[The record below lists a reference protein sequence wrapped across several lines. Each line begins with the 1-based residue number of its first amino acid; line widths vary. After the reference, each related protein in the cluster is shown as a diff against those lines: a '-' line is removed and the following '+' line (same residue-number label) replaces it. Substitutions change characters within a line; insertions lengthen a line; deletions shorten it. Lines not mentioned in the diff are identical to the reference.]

1 MANYIGYADKEG
13 IEQVDWSAITTDLID
28 GIKKEDE
35 RRVQKKADIEKGT
48 TDLIT
53 EIRDHQS
60 AIGSNTTYN
69 GYVLD
74 ASQQA
79 IDYTLM
85 QQRLLKKGQLKPSDI
100 VKGNQVLSD
109 DWKSFEQISKTFQD
123 QDAAA
128 KKAQAEGL
136 SLLGEESFAK
146 FQQDVDINNSRLVVN
161 PEDGRLYFETNDK
174 RLLGM
179 SSINNRAA
187 DLPKDFD
194 ILAGTKGFTDTLGKI
209 VGRDGKGGTIEN
221 IRNLDSFKKSKK
233 SYIES
238 INADPRNTL
247 SILTQNGY
255 KITQNPDEADAN
267 TILVK
272 PDENG
277 MLQPDLSDANIKAS
291 NGFIDEII
299 DSQLNKI
306 YSAENIT
313 GSGNANNET
322 TIGQQYGYLANV
334 FNPNEGM
341 RNESINQLLQNFP
354 NVQDITVNET
364 GVTITKNDGKSP
376 AIPINFI
383 RSGEGA
389 TTIYNTAE
397 QMADQLIS
405 ALTGVTNAEKLKKYK
420 AQFKK
425 TGEYQA
431 MKDNFDKALTA
442 ESIMK
447 IESSTSRPGKEFKW
461 SSDSIAA
468 INENYKNLSENMV
481 EGMGPSV
488 QNAFNSF
495 LQDGKTPGTKNS
507 RVEFIP
513 NNNDKNNGTLFLVMD
528 GKETEIGI
536 IDKKGGTTTD
546 SGTVMSTIQQ
556 LLKTTTTANFG

>member
-1 MANYIGYADKEG
+1 MANYIGYDPEIG
-13 IEQVDWSAITTDLID
+13 VEQVDWGTITSDLVD

-194 ILAGTKGFTDTLGKI
+194 ILAGTKGFTDTLGRV
-209 VGRDGKGGTIEN
+209 VGRDGMGGTIEN
-221 IRNLDSFKKSKK
+221 IRDLDSFKKSKK

-255 KITQNPDEADAN
+255 KITQKPDEVDAN

-306 YSAENIT
+306 YSAKSST
-313 GSGNANNET
+313 GSDDLNKIRT
-322 TIGQQYGYLANV
+322 LGQQYGYVANI
-334 FNPNEGM
+334 FNPDEGM
-341 RNESINQLLQNFP
+341 RKESINQLLQNYP
-354 NVQDITVNET
+354 NVEDITVDNK
-364 GVTITKNDGKSP
+364 GVTITKNDGTSP
-376 AIPINFI
+376 AIPIDFI

-389 TTIYNTAE
+389 TAKYNTAE

-405 ALTGVTNAEKLKKYK
+405 ALTGATSAE
-420 AQFKK
+420 
-425 TGEYQA
+425 
-431 MKDNFDKALTA
+431 M
-442 ESIMK
+442 
-447 IESSTSRPGKEFKW
+447 
-461 SSDSIAA
+461 
-468 INENYKNLSENMV
+468 
-481 EGMGPSV
+481 
-488 QNAFNSF
+488 
-495 LQDGKTPGTKNS
+495 
-507 RVEFIP
+507 
-513 NNNDKNNGTLFLVMD
+513 
-528 GKETEIGI
+528 
-536 IDKKGGTTTD
+536 
-546 SGTVMSTIQQ
+546 
-556 LLKTTTTANFG
+556 

>member
-1 MANYIGYADKEG
+1 MANYIGYDPEIG
-13 IEQVDWSAITTDLID
+13 VEQVDWGTITSDLVD

-35 RRVQKKADIEKGT
+35 RRVQKKAEIEKGT

-128 KKAQAEGL
+128 KKAQSEGL

-209 VGRDGKGGTIEN
+209 VGRDGMGGTIEN
-221 IRNLDSFKKSKK
+221 IRDLDSFKKSKK

-255 KITQNPDEADAN
+255 KITQNPDEVDAN

-306 YSAENIT
+306 YSAKSST
-313 GSGNANNET
+313 GSGDLDKERNL
-322 TIGQQYGYLANV
+322 GQQYGYVANI
-334 FNPNEGM
+334 FNPDEGM
-341 RNESINQLLQNFP
+341 RKESVNKLLQNYP
-354 NVQDITVNET
+354 NVENITVDET
-364 GVTITKNDGKSP
+364 GVTITKNDGTSP

-389 TTIYNTAE
+389 TAKYNTAE

-405 ALTGVTNAEKLKKYK
+405 ALTGATSAEKLKKYK
-420 AQFKK
+420 DQFKQ
-425 TGEYQA
+425 TGEYQK
-431 MKDNFDKALTA
+431 MKDNFDKALNA
-442 ESIMK
+442 NSIGVL
-447 IESSTSRPGKEFKW
+447 ESSTSRP
-461 SSDSIAA
+461 IASLTFT
-468 INENYKNLSENMV
+468 EKQLSEFAKTLDIDNV
-481 EGMGPSV
+481 TAITKGTGRAV
-488 QNAFNSF
+488 VDVFNNFLLANQQKAKNAR
-495 LQDGKTPGTKNS
+495 LK
-507 RVEFIP
+507 
-513 NNNDKNNGTLFLVMD
+513 
-528 GKETEIGI
+528 
-536 IDKKGGTTTD
+536 IDD
-546 SGTVMSTIQQ
+546 SGNIVLRIGNKDISLGNETKLNTNDIALTIQQ
-556 LLKTTTTANFG
+556 EVANFKPNSMSNF

>member
-1 MANYIGYADKEG
+1 MANYIGYDPEIG
-13 IEQVDWSAITTDLID
+13 VEQVDWGTITSDLVD

-194 ILAGTKGFTDTLGKI
+194 ILAGTKGFTDTLGRV
-209 VGRDGKGGTIEN
+209 VGRDGMGGTIEN
-221 IRNLDSFKKSKK
+221 IRDLDSFKKSKK

-306 YSAENIT
+306 YSAKSST
-313 GSGNANNET
+313 GSGDLDKERNL
-322 TIGQQYGYLANV
+322 GQQYGYVANI
-334 FNPNEGM
+334 FNPDEGM
-341 RNESINQLLQNFP
+341 RKESINKLLQNYP
-354 NVQDITVNET
+354 NVEDITVDNK
-364 GVTITKNDGKSP
+364 GVTITKNDGTSP
-376 AIPINFI
+376 AIPIDFI

-389 TTIYNTAE
+389 TAKYNTAE

-405 ALTGVTNAEKLKKYK
+405 ALTGATSAEKLKKYK
-420 AQFKK
+420 DQFKQ
-425 TGEYQA
+425 TGEYQK
-431 MKDNFDKALTA
+431 MKDNFDKALNA
-442 ESIMK
+442 NSISVL
-447 IESSTSRPGKEFKW
+447 ESSTSRPTGEFSFTKKELE
-461 SSDSIAA
+461 SISDASGELADTALQGRGIVIAEKFNA
-468 INENYKNLSENMV
+468 ILGS
-481 EGMGPSV
+481 
-488 QNAFNSF
+488 NS
-495 LQDGKTPGTKNS
+495 KKARSS
-507 RVEFIP
+507 RVGVKPAGKAGEP
-513 NNNDKNNGTLFLVMD
+513 AMLYLTLNGKNYDLGL
-528 GKETEIGI
+528 ETSQTSEIELKIRQLINQTKKTDAFGNI
-536 IDKKGGTTTD
+536 I
-546 SGTVMSTIQQ
+546 Q
-556 LLKTTTTANFG
+556 

>member
-1 MANYIGYADKEG
+1 MANYIGYDPEIG
-13 IEQVDWSAITTDLID
+13 VEQVDWGTITSDLVD

-194 ILAGTKGFTDTLGKI
+194 ILAGTKGFTDTLGRV
-209 VGRDGKGGTIEN
+209 VGRDGMGGTIEN
-221 IRNLDSFKKSKK
+221 IRDLDSFKKSKK

-255 KITQNPDEADAN
+255 KITQKPDEVDAN

-306 YSAENIT
+306 YSAKSST
-313 GSGNANNET
+313 GSDDLNKIRT
-322 TIGQQYGYLANV
+322 LGQQYGYVANI
-334 FNPNEGM
+334 FNPDEGM
-341 RNESINQLLQNFP
+341 RKESINQLLQNYP
-354 NVQDITVNET
+354 NVEDITVDNK
-364 GVTITKNDGKSP
+364 GVTITKNDGTSP
-376 AIPINFI
+376 AIPIDFI

-389 TTIYNTAE
+389 TAKYNTAE

-405 ALTGVTNAEKLKKYK
+405 ALTGATSAEMLKKYK
-420 AQFKK
+420 DQFKQ
-425 TGEYQA
+425 TGEYKK
-431 MKDNFDKALTA
+431 MKDNFDKALNA
-442 ESIMK
+442 DSISML
-447 IESSTSRPGKEFKW
+447 ENSTSRPIVGLTFTEKQ
-461 SSDSIAA
+461 
-468 INENYKNLSENMV
+468 LSEFAKTLDIDNV
-481 EGMGPSV
+481 TALTQGTGRAV
-488 QNAFNSF
+488 VNVFNNFLLANQQKAKNAR
-495 LQDGKTPGTKNS
+495 LK
-507 RVEFIP
+507 
-513 NNNDKNNGTLFLVMD
+513 
-528 GKETEIGI
+528 
-536 IDKKGGTTTD
+536 IDD
-546 SGTVMSTIQQ
+546 SGNIVLRIGNKDISLGNETNLNTNDIALTIQQ
-556 LLKTTTTANFG
+556 EVANFKPNSMSNF

>member
-1 MANYIGYADKEG
+1 MANYIGYDPETG
-13 IEQVDWSAITTDLID
+13 VEQVDWGTITSDLVD

-194 ILAGTKGFTDTLGKI
+194 ILAGTKGFTDTLGRV
-209 VGRDGKGGTIEN
+209 VGRDGMGGTIEN
-221 IRNLDSFKKSKK
+221 IRDLDSFKKSKK

-255 KITQNPDEADAN
+255 KITQKPDEVDAN

-306 YSAENIT
+306 YSAKSST
-313 GSGNANNET
+313 GSGDLDKERNL
-322 TIGQQYGYLANV
+322 GQQYGYVANI
-334 FNPNEGM
+334 FNPDEGM
-341 RNESINQLLQNFP
+341 RKESINQLLQNYP
-354 NVQDITVNET
+354 NVEDITVDNK
-364 GVTITKNDGKSP
+364 GVTITKNDGTSP
-376 AIPINFI
+376 AIPIDFI

-389 TTIYNTAE
+389 TAKYNTAE

-405 ALTGVTNAEKLKKYK
+405 ALTGATSAEKLKKYK
-420 AQFKK
+420 DQFRQ
-425 TGEYQA
+425 TGEYQK
-431 MKDNFDKALTA
+431 MKDNFDKALNA
-442 ESIMK
+442 NSISVL
-447 IESSTSRPGKEFKW
+447 ESSTSRPLASIEFTEKQ
-461 SSDSIAA
+461 
-468 INENYKNLSENMV
+468 LSEFAKTLDIDNV
-481 EGMGPSV
+481 TAITKGTGQAV
-488 QNAFNSF
+488 VGVFNNFLLANQRKAKNAR
-495 LQDGKTPGTKNS
+495 LK
-507 RVEFIP
+507 
-513 NNNDKNNGTLFLVMD
+513 
-528 GKETEIGI
+528 
-536 IDKKGGTTTD
+536 IDD
-546 SGTVMSTIQQ
+546 SGNIVLSIGNKDISLGNETKLNTNDIARTIQ
-556 LLKTTTTANFG
+556 LEVANFKPNSMSNF

>member
-1 MANYIGYADKEG
+1 MANYIGYDPEIG
-13 IEQVDWSAITTDLID
+13 VEQVDWGTITSDLVD

-128 KKAQAEGL
+128 KKAQSEGL

-179 SSINNRAA
+179 SSINNRSA

-194 ILAGTKGFTDTLGKI
+194 ILAGTKGFTDTLGRV
-209 VGRDGKGGTIEN
+209 VGRDGMGGTIEN

-255 KITQNPDEADAN
+255 KITQNLDEVDAN

-277 MLQPDLSDANIKAS
+277 MLQPDLSTQNIKDS
-291 NGFIDEII
+291 NGFIDEVI

-306 YSAENIT
+306 YSAKSSS
-313 GSGNANNET
+313 GSDDFKKELT
-322 TIGQQYGYLANV
+322 LGQQYGYVANI
-334 FNPNEGM
+334 FNPDEGM
-341 RNESINQLLQNFP
+341 RKQSLNQLLQNFP
-354 NVQDITVNET
+354 NIEDITVDDK
-364 GVTITKNDGKSP
+364 GVTITKNDGTSP

-383 RSGEGA
+383 RSGDGA
-389 TTIYNTAE
+389 TAKYNTAE

-405 ALTGVTNAEKLKKYK
+405 ALTGATNSEELKKYK
-420 AQFKK
+420 NQFKQ
-425 TGEYQA
+425 TGEYQK
-431 MKDNFDKALTA
+431 MKDNFDKALNADSITLIEGSISRPSGVFKFTTKEL
-442 ESIMK
+442 ESISDASGDILDTALQGRGNLIAEK
-447 IESSTSRPGKEFKW
+447 FNIILDSDPKRARSSRVGIRPAEKEKDPGMLYLIINGKEFDLGLE
-461 SSDSIAA
+461 SSQTSEIA
-468 INENYKNLSENMV
+468 IKIKQLISEA
-481 EGMGPSV
+481 
-488 QNAFNSF
+488 QI
-495 LQDGKTPGTKNS
+495 S
-507 RVEFIP
+507 R
-513 NNNDKNNGTLFLVMD
+513 
-528 GKETEIGI
+528 
-536 IDKKGGTTTD
+536 
-546 SGTVMSTIQQ
+546 MSD
-556 LLKTTTTANFG
+556 F

>member
-1 MANYIGYADKEG
+1 MANYIGYDPE
-13 IEQVDWSAITTDLID
+13 IEVEQVDWGTITSDLVD

-35 RRVQKKADIEKGT
+35 RRVQKKAEIEKGT

-128 KKAQAEGL
+128 KKAQSEGL

-194 ILAGTKGFTDTLGKI
+194 ILAGTKGFTDTLGRV
-209 VGRDGKGGTIEN
+209 VGRDGMGGTIEN
-221 IRNLDSFKKSKK
+221 IRDLDSFKKSKK

-255 KITQNPDEADAN
+255 KITQNPDEVDAN

-306 YSAENIT
+306 YSAKSST
-313 GSGNANNET
+313 GSGDLDKERNL
-322 TIGQQYGYLANV
+322 GQQYGYVANI
-334 FNPNEGM
+334 FNPDEGM
-341 RNESINQLLQNFP
+341 RKESVNKLLQNYP
-354 NVQDITVNET
+354 NVENITVDET
-364 GVTITKNDGKSP
+364 GVTITKNDGTSP

-389 TTIYNTAE
+389 TAKYNTAE

-405 ALTGVTNAEKLKKYK
+405 ALTGATSAEKLKKYK
-420 AQFKK
+420 DQFKQ
-425 TGEYQA
+425 TGEYKK
-431 MKDNFDKALTA
+431 MKDNFDKALNA
-442 ESIMK
+442 NSISVL
-447 IESSTSRPGKEFKW
+447 ESSTSRP
-461 SSDSIAA
+461 IASLTFT
-468 INENYKNLSENMV
+468 EKQLSEFAKTLDIDNV
-481 EGMGPSV
+481 TAITKGTGRAV
-488 QNAFNSF
+488 VDVFNNFLLANQQKAKNAR
-495 LQDGKTPGTKNS
+495 LK
-507 RVEFIP
+507 
-513 NNNDKNNGTLFLVMD
+513 
-528 GKETEIGI
+528 
-536 IDKKGGTTTD
+536 IDD
-546 SGTVMSTIQQ
+546 SGNIVLRIGNKDISLGNETKLNTNDIALTIQQ
-556 LLKTTTTANFG
+556 EVANFKPNSMSNF

>member
-1 MANYIGYADKEG
+1 MANYIGYDPEIG
-13 IEQVDWSAITTDLID
+13 VEQVDWGTITSDLVD

-128 KKAQAEGL
+128 KKAQSEGL

-194 ILAGTKGFTDTLGKI
+194 ILAGTKGFTDTLGRV
-209 VGRDGKGGTIEN
+209 VGRDGMGGTIEN
-221 IRNLDSFKKSKK
+221 IRDLDSFKKSKK

-306 YSAENIT
+306 YSAKSST
-313 GSGNANNET
+313 GSGDLDKERNL
-322 TIGQQYGYLANV
+322 GQQYGYVANI
-334 FNPNEGM
+334 FNPDEGM
-341 RNESINQLLQNFP
+341 RKESINKLLQNFP
-354 NVQDITVNET
+354 NVEDITVDNK
-364 GVTITKNDGKSP
+364 GVTITKNDGTSP
-376 AIPINFI
+376 AIPIDFI

-389 TTIYNTAE
+389 TEKYNTAE

-405 ALTGVTNAEKLKKYK
+405 ALTGATSAEKLKKYK
-420 AQFKK
+420 DQFKQ
-425 TGEYQA
+425 TGEYQK
-431 MKDNFDKALTA
+431 MKDNFDKALNA
-442 ESIMK
+442 NSISVL
-447 IESSTSRPGKEFKW
+447 ESSTSRPLASIEFTEKQ
-461 SSDSIAA
+461 
-468 INENYKNLSENMV
+468 LSEFAKTLDIDNLTAITKGTGQAV
-481 EGMGPSV
+481 VGV
-488 QNAFNSF
+488 FNNFLLANQRKAKNAR
-495 LQDGKTPGTKNS
+495 LK
-507 RVEFIP
+507 
-513 NNNDKNNGTLFLVMD
+513 
-528 GKETEIGI
+528 
-536 IDKKGGTTTD
+536 IDD
-546 SGTVMSTIQQ
+546 SGNIVLSIGNKDISLGNETKLNTNDIARTIQ
-556 LLKTTTTANFG
+556 LEVANFKPNSMSNFN

>member
-1 MANYIGYADKEG
+1 MANYIGYDPEIG
-13 IEQVDWSAITTDLID
+13 VEQVDWGTITSDLVD

-35 RRVQKKADIEKGT
+35 RRVQKKAEIEKGT

-128 KKAQAEGL
+128 KKAQSEGL

-194 ILAGTKGFTDTLGKI
+194 ILAGTKGFTDTLGRV
-209 VGRDGKGGTIEN
+209 VGRDGMGGTIEN
-221 IRNLDSFKKSKK
+221 IRDLDSFKKSKK

-255 KITQNPDEADAN
+255 KITQNPDEVDAN

-306 YSAENIT
+306 YSAKSST
-313 GSGNANNET
+313 GSGDLDKERNL
-322 TIGQQYGYLANV
+322 GQQYGYVANI
-334 FNPNEGM
+334 FNPDEGM
-341 RNESINQLLQNFP
+341 RKESINKLLQNFP
-354 NVQDITVNET
+354 NVEDITVDNK
-364 GVTITKNDGKSP
+364 GVTITKNDGTSP
-376 AIPINFI
+376 AIPIDFI

-389 TTIYNTAE
+389 TEKYNTAE

-405 ALTGVTNAEKLKKYK
+405 ALTGATSAEKLKKYK
-420 AQFKK
+420 DQFKQ
-425 TGEYQA
+425 TGEYQK
-431 MKDNFDKALTA
+431 MKDNFDKALNA
-442 ESIMK
+442 NSISVL
-447 IESSTSRPGKEFKW
+447 ESSTSRPLASIEFTEKQ
-461 SSDSIAA
+461 
-468 INENYKNLSENMV
+468 LSEFAKTLDIDNV
-481 EGMGPSV
+481 TAITKGTGRAV
-488 QNAFNSF
+488 VDVFNNFLLANQQKAKNAR
-495 LQDGKTPGTKNS
+495 LK
-507 RVEFIP
+507 
-513 NNNDKNNGTLFLVMD
+513 
-528 GKETEIGI
+528 
-536 IDKKGGTTTD
+536 IDD
-546 SGTVMSTIQQ
+546 SGNIVLRIGNKDISLGNETKLNTNDIALTIQQ
-556 LLKTTTTANFG
+556 EVANFKPNSMSNF